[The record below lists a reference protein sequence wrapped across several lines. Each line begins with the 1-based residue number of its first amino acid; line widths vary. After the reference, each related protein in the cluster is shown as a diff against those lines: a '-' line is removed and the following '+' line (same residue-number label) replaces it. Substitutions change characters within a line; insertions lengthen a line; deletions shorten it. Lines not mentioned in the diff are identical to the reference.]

1 MDEKPPSPISTDDK
15 SIHEPPIISFD
26 NSGDGPLR
34 VPGFGDVPLDYELPC
49 DARFAHG
56 IKEWRQAPAVTAREL
71 AMTAVMNRLT
81 DRPNWHVDVFD
92 DEVVARWRQDSSASI
107 AMNPLLSNRAWDW
120 CVQELR
126 DKATE
131 FRQQGHIRVL
141 DTGSCVCKSDH
152 VPALRTGELASEF
165 RRAVRPVL
173 RSLMHSGLLDWRS
186 RRRLSIVDAAL
197 FPLVYGRSLVLT
209 DGGRVDIEDVL
220 GAYEGATTL
229 APTHVDKRTDSA
241 DVQRQIEK
249 AQWLSVGVNANYKT
263 APHYRWSANYQ
274 ALPSEVEFVGH
285 TGSTQV
291 RLTSYINNLHPVHQN
306 LYRAI
311 EKLIGRAI
319 PLWNDCL
326 VLGQRGWRDIM
337 NQGQLGPVPLRIIT
351 YGVEWE
357 NELPECLLAFRI
369 PSETRKWMYR
379 RAQEALLNSAG
390 DNTDEG
396 RKRYQRAQERLK
408 DFPDVVGSE
417 EKELPPPESNLW
429 QRAKEYLEL
438 PEDGSASPVPAP
450 DDWQQNTWRAIEG
463 KAKRVVR
470 YRHPEP
476 GTAFSYEEWK
486 TGRHHER
493 AVVDLVRERMEWR
506 RIPYTPITPP
516 HKPYTIRLQDMFR
529 SQGLQVIVNMENIEL
544 TPESPDYKGTDW
556 HMEGQLNEHIVGIAV
571 FAYDIDNITK
581 PQIAFRQNTKMDET
595 FYRYRMRDERGQR
608 WHPRAKPAHSYGKPG
623 IYGVEE
629 IARILGYC
637 SWDLD
642 TENFMMRTWQ
652 DKGVISIAQGRLVT
666 FPNVLEHRAEPFSL
680 ADRSRSGH
688 YRYIKLYLVD
698 PHYRICS
705 TRNVPPQQHH
715 WWADAVGE
723 DLSAAGLPQEMI
735 DQIMTETGCWPMGLP
750 EARRHRHA
758 FLKEHRWNNLV
769 RIYTMDRPYFNC
781 WPYVVTERHV

>member
-1 MDEKPPSPISTDDK
+1 MDEEPPSLINTDDK

-34 VPGFGDVPLDYELPC
+34 VPGFGDIPLDYELPS

-131 FRQQGHIRVL
+131 FRQKGHIRVL
-141 DTGSCVCKSDH
+141 DTGSCVCKTDH
-152 VPALRTGELASEF
+152 VAALRTGELAGEF
-165 RRAVRPVL
+165 RRAVKPVL
-173 RSLMHSGLLDWRS
+173 RSLMQSGRLDWRS
-186 RRRLSIVDAAL
+186 KNRLSIVDPTL

-209 DGGRVDIEDVL
+209 DGGRVDLENVL
-220 GAYEGATTL
+220 GAYQSATL

-241 DVQRQIEK
+241 YIQRQIDQRPK
-249 AQWLSVGVNANYKT
+249 PSWWLDIEHET
-263 APHYRWSANYQ
+263 TPHYRWSANYQ
-274 ALPSEVEFVGH
+274 ALPSEVEFVGDA
-285 TGSTQV
+285 GSTQV
-291 RLTSYINNLHPVHQN
+291 RLTSYVNNLHPLHQD

-311 EKLIGRAI
+311 ETLVGRAI

-326 VLGQRGWRDIM
+326 VQGQRGWRDIM
-337 NQGQLGPVPLRIIT
+337 NQGQLGPVPIRIIT

-357 NELPECLLAFRI
+357 NELPECLLAFRM

-417 EKELPPPESNLW
+417 GKELPPPESNLW

-463 KAKRVVR
+463 KARRVVR
-470 YRHPEP
+470 FRHPEP

-486 TGRHHER
+486 TGRHNDR
-493 AVVDLVRERMEWR
+493 AVVDLVRERKDWHYR
-506 RIPYTPITPP
+506 PYNPITPP

-544 TPESPDYKGTDW
+544 SPSSPNYKGTDW
-556 HMEGQLNEHIVGIAV
+556 HMEGQLNEHLVAV
-571 FAYDIDNITK
+571 SIFAYDIDNITE
-581 PQIAFRQNTKMDET
+581 PQIAFRQNTKLDES
-595 FYRYRMRDERGQR
+595 FYRYREEKETGQR
-608 WHPRAKPAHSYGKPG
+608 WHPRLMPAHRYGKFG
-623 IYGVEE
+623 CTDFFKLSK
-629 IARILGYC
+629 ILGYVDI
-637 SWDLD
+637 DLD
-642 TENFMMRTWQ
+642 TDNFVAKTWQ
-652 DKGVISIAQGRLVT
+652 DKGVVSVTQGRLIT

-680 ADRSRSGH
+680 ADRSRAGH

-715 WWADAVGE
+715 WWADVVGE
-723 DLSAAGLPQEMI
+723 NLSVAGLPQEMI
-735 DQIMTETGCWPMGLP
+735 DQIMKETGSWPMGLP

-758 FLKEHRWNNLV
+758 FLNEHRWNNLV
-769 RIYTMDRPYFNC
+769 RMKRMDRPYFNC
-781 WPYVVTERHV
+781 